1 MKFDHSLFQIFFDNI
16 FSDARPD
23 QQNCPGQVHETWPR
37 HQVTFFFKKVSY
49 LKMKLNA
56 FFAQGP
62 SSLHLDRRN
71 RRGFEVEDKNS
82 RRVSQL
88 SCRPAYLELWWL
100 LMLPGL
106 ILLQRSTWPNIFQA
120 EGSNSDTYLHPVKFY
135 PDPFR
140 LVLELATK
148 FLWPT
153 TSGEGRT
160 SWWCARRTSTTRRR
174 RRRTRGRSAPRWW
187 RRPSTTTPGLVSC
200 FRFATSIG
208 TELTFLKT
216 WSKYSCLLGIE
227 QEYTLLDQ
235 DGHPFG
241 WPKNGFPG
249 PQVTI
254 SSSPKD
260 IKSRHTCWW
269 EGEPVFSERCPIV

>member
-1 MKFDHSLFQIFFDNI
+1 MHAQTNKTVLDKYMKLDQGTRWHIFFKEI
-16 FSDARPD
+16 L
-23 QQNCPGQVHETWPR
+23 
-37 HQVTFFFKKVSY
+37 Y
-49 LKMKLNA
+49 LEMTLDA

-82 RRVSQL
+82 RGVSQL
-88 SCRPAYLELWWL
+88 SCRPAYLELWWF

-140 LVLELATK
+140 LVLDYIMLWQM
-148 FLWPT
+148 LWPT

-200 FRFATSIG
+200 FNFAKTNG
-208 TELTFLKT
+208 TKHVLIKAR
-216 WSKYSCLLGIE
+216 SK
-227 QEYTLLDQ
+227 
-235 DGHPFG
+235 HPLYY
-241 WPKNGFPG
+241 
-249 PQVTI
+249 
-254 SSSPKD
+254 
-260 IKSRHTCWW
+260 
-269 EGEPVFSERCPIV
+269 VF